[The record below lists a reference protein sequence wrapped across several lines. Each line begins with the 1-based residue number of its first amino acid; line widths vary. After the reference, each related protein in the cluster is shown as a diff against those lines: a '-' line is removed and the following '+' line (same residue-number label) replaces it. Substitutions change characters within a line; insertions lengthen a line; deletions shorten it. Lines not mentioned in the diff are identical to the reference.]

1 MIQSVSSQVADT
13 TLAMPSQDIGSSFLA
28 TSIWDLFGYAQ
39 GFEYPLG
46 AAFLIGLFFLCS
58 AYVRYFRQWRGSKA
72 LLRLE
77 TAGLSARALQAALD
91 SANPNNP
98 YRLAGERLLEEQGRG
113 GSPQTMLDYALRY
126 IGFDHDS
133 YKEIDRYITAVVYIA
148 LSLGLLGTLWG
159 IFVLFTSGSRHAA
172 SDLVGLGI
180 AVVSTMLAMCVRL
193 LLWPVN
199 ILLQAQVRKR
209 YKELQTWA
217 VATAYGLAR
226 KEAPARFGEE

>member
-1 MIQSVSSQVADT
+1 MIQSVSPQVADT
-13 TLAMPSQDIGSSFLA
+13 TLAVPSQELGSSFLA

-39 GFEYPLG
+39 GFEYPLA

-72 LLRLE
+72 LLQLE
-77 TAGLSARALQAALD
+77 ANGLSVQGLQETLD
-91 SANPNNP
+91 SAHPNNP
-98 YRLAGERLLEEQGRG
+98 YRLAGERLLEEQARG
-113 GSPQTMLDYALRY
+113 GTPQSMLDYALRY
-126 IGFDHDS
+126 IGFGHDT

-199 ILLQAQVRKR
+199 IFLQAQVRKR

-217 VATAYGLAR
+217 VAIAYGLTR
-226 KEAPARFGEE
+226 KKAPPQHDA

>member
-1 MIQSVSSQVADT
+1 MIQSVSPQAADT
-13 TLAMPSQDIGSSFLA
+13 TLALPSQEIGSSFLA
-28 TSIWDLFGYAQ
+28 TSVWDLFGYAQ
-39 GFEYPLG
+39 GFEYPLA

-58 AYVRYFRQWRGSKA
+58 AYVRYFRQWRGTKA
-72 LLRLE
+72 LLQIEPSGL
-77 TAGLSARALQAALD
+77 TASAFQAAID
-91 SANPNNP
+91 AVRPNNP

-113 GSPQTMLDYALRY
+113 GTPQSMLDYALRY
-126 IGFDHDS
+126 IGFDHDA
-133 YKEIDRYITAVVYIA
+133 YKEVDRYITAVVYVA

-159 IFVLFTSGSRHAA
+159 IFILFTSGSRHAA

-199 ILLQAQVRKR
+199 IFLQAQVRKR

-217 VATAYGLAR
+217 VAIAYGLTRKEASAR
-226 KEAPARFGEE
+226 KEW

>member
-1 MIQSVSSQVADT
+1 MMQSVSPQAVDT
-13 TLAMPSQDIGSSFLA
+13 TLALPSEEIGSSFLA

-46 AAFLIGLFFLCS
+46 AAFLVGLFFLCS
-58 AYVRYFRQWRGSKA
+58 AYVRYFRQWRGRKA
-72 LLRLE
+72 LLRIE
-77 TAGLSARALQAALD
+77 TSSLSLQAFQAALD
-91 SANPNNP
+91 AANRNNP

-113 GSPQTMLDYALRY
+113 GSPQNMLDYALRY
-126 IGFDHDS
+126 IGFDHDN
-133 YKEIDRYITAVVYIA
+133 YKEVDRYITAVVYIA

-159 IFVLFTSGSRHAA
+159 IFILFTSGSRHAA

-193 LLWPVN
+193 LLWPIN
-199 ILLQAQVRKR
+199 IFLQARVRKR

-217 VATAYGLAR
+217 VAVAYGLTR
-226 KEAPARFGEE
+226 QGPPPHEDR